1 MDNRMVEGVPR
12 GLRRLADTQT
22 AQWTDGQLLA
32 RFAAHRDEGAFA
44 ALLQRH
50 SSLVYGVCRNVLRH
64 EQDAE
69 DAFQATF
76 LVLARR
82 AGAIREQKALGSW
95 LYRVAYRVAMK
106 SRAASHRR
114 RRRETE
120 AARTGED
127 QPVGDLAWRELQGML
142 DEELNRLPDKY
153 RAPFVLCC
161 LTGKSKAE
169 AAAELGW
176 KEGTVSSRLAA
187 ARERLRKRL
196 ARRGVAL
203 SAVLSGLAI
212 AQPTASALVP
222 ATLLVAT
229 RNAAVAFAAGGRL
242 AASVASAPAA
252 LARAVLRGMTA
263 ARLALPAVV
272 LAVLGLAGGATAV
285 VLLDRPSSAD
295 EPPTQP
301 GMPDVTVTLPPGP
314 EGKPAPR
321 MTITGSVIG
330 PKGKKPFTGA
340 DIGVIVAKAP
350 RPEDM
355 YNPGQAGGQLL
366 GKGRTDEKG
375 HYELSVPQTIH
386 GDRRLTVWA
395 SAKDHAPFLRSAEPQ
410 DVTNPR
416 HEFLGDH
423 GLQLIPAQT
432 ARGRL
437 LDPDGSPAKGVP
449 LLVLGMVNQDGP
461 IKMNVMY
468 YEPPVPLPRWPKDV
482 VTDDDG
488 VFAVPDLGPNTRV
501 LFQVR
506 DERYATSWLTVKAPN
521 RGPAKPVDLKLAPT
535 RTLVGRLT
543 AQDTGRP
550 LANAAVLVQT
560 MTPHPPPSYGA
571 FPAYVRAQTDE
582 AGEFRVRP
590 FPGERLEIYVYP
602 THDQPYL
609 AVRHFL
615 KWPAAAAEHT
625 FDLPVPR
632 GIPLRGKVVETGTD
646 RPVAGAAVTYQWAY
660 TNNPFRVPA
669 RPDVEWRYRG
679 ATTEADGTFALTIP
693 PGPGQLMVKAAEP
706 DFVRV
711 ETSSQQT
718 EAGKEAKGGTPFF
731 PDACVPFNLKP
742 AANPADLSISLRRG
756 VTFRGQVAASD
767 GKPVKSALL
776 FSPAFLPD
784 GIEFK
789 GRPLV
794 VRDGR
799 FELPGCDPT
808 GKVGIWVYDPKTREG
823 GFGEFAVGTGS
834 DPVLQLSPCSS
845 GRVRVEDA
853 AGKPIDKAYV
863 NLGLVLR
870 PGEDL
875 NESADSGTPAGLH
888 VSHTWLYKWEHQPAE
903 VGAGGTY
910 PFRDLIPRAEYTVR
924 AMTSTMFSKRLTFT
938 APKEGFKDL
947 GTLTPEPP
955 PIKKAGPGLLVGQT
969 YLYRPSVVDA
979 DDDPPTFDLVEGPA
993 GMTVDPQTGVM
1004 HWVPGPGQV
1013 GAHPVVLRV
1022 ADSYGGTGTQKFQLN
1037 VGPAPPAGPPAAKG
1051 KE

>member
-1 MDNRMVEGVPR
+1 MDNRKAEGVLH
-12 GLRRLADTQT
+12 GLRRLADPETS
-22 AQWTDGQLLA
+22 QWTDGQLLA
-32 RFAAHRDEGAFA
+32 RFATHRDEGAFA

-114 RRRETE
+114 RRWEAE
-120 AARTGED
+120 AARPGED
-127 QPVGDLAWRELQGML
+127 RPVGDLAWRELQGML
-142 DEELNRLPDKY
+142 DEELNRLPEKY

-203 SAVLSGLAI
+203 SAILSGLAI

-229 RNAAVAFAAGGRL
+229 RKAAVAFAAGGRL

-263 ARLALPAVV
+263 ARLVLPTVA
-272 LAVLGLAGGATAV
+272 LAVLGLAGAAAAV
-285 VLLDRPSSAD
+285 VLLDKPSAAD
-295 EPPTQP
+295 EPPPPRT
-301 GMPDVTVTLPPGP
+301 PDVTITMPPGP

-330 PKGKKPFTGA
+330 PENKKPFTGA
-340 DIGVIVAKAP
+340 DIAVTVARAA
-350 RPEDM
+350 RPDEM
-355 YNPGQAGGQLL
+355 YDPGQAGGRLL

-375 HYELSVPQTIH
+375 QYELSVPQTTQ

-395 SAKDHAPFLRSAEPQ
+395 SAPGHAPFLRGADPQ

-423 GLQLIPAQT
+423 GLQLIPGQT
-432 ARGRL
+432 ARGRV
-437 LDPDGSPAKGVP
+437 LDPDGKPAKGVP

-468 YEPPVPLPRWPKDV
+468 YEPPVPLPGWPKDV

-488 VFAVPDLGPNTRV
+488 VFAVPDVGPNTRV
-501 LFQVR
+501 LLQVR
-506 DERYATSWLTVKAPN
+506 DERYATNWLTVKAPN
-521 RGPAKPVDLKLAPT
+521 RGPAKPVDLKLAPA

-543 AQDTGRP
+543 AEDTGKP
-550 LANAAVLVQT
+550 LGNAAVIVQT
-560 MTPHPPPSYGA
+560 MTPDPPPSYGA

-582 AGEFRVRP
+582 KGEFRVRP

-602 THDQPYL
+602 AHDQPYL

-615 KWPAAAAEHT
+615 KWPADAAEHK
-625 FDLPVPR
+625 FDLAVPR
-632 GIPLRGKVVETGTD
+632 GIALRGKVVEMGTD

-679 ATTEADGTFALTIP
+679 ATTEVDGTFALTVP
-693 PGPGQLMVKAAEP
+693 PGPGQLLVKATEP

-731 PDACVPFNLKP
+731 PDAAVPFNLKP
-742 AANPADLSISLRRG
+742 ADVPADLSVRLRRG
-756 VTFRGQVAASD
+756 VTFRGQVVTSD

-776 FSPAFLPD
+776 FTPAFLPD
-784 GIEFK
+784 GIEFR

-808 GKVGIWVYDPKTREG
+808 GKVATWVYDPQTREA
-823 GFGEFAVGTGS
+823 GFGEFPVGAAS
-834 DPVLQLSPCSS
+834 APVLKLAPCSS

-853 AGKPIDKAYV
+853 AGKVVEKAYV
-863 NLGLVLR
+863 NLNLVLR
-870 PGEDL
+870 PGEEI
-875 NESADSGTPAGLH
+875 NPSADSGTPAELT
-888 VSHTWLYKWEHQPAE
+888 VSDTWLYKMEHQPTDA
-903 VGAGGTY
+903 GTGGTY
-910 PFRDLIPRAEYTVR
+910 PFRDLIPGAQYTVR
-924 AMTSTMFSKRLTFT
+924 AMTSSMFSKRLVFT
-938 APKEGFKDL
+938 APKAGFQDL

-955 PIKKAGPGLLVGQT
+955 RPKKAGPGLLVGQT
-969 YLYRPSVVDA
+969 YLYRPVVADA
-979 DDDPPTFDLVEGPA
+979 EDDPPTFDLVQGPA
-993 GMTVDPQTGVM
+993 GMTVDPQTGVV
-1004 HWVPGPGQV
+1004 HWIPGPGQV

-1037 VGPAPPAGPPAAKG
+1037 VGPAAGAAPAAKG